1 MGKLDRLAW
10 DIEPSRVS
18 VKSLYFQR
26 PSIDR
31 WNILV
36 ATGREFEEAKLDRGK
51 GVLGDKTR
59 WSELG
64 E

>member
-1 MGKLDRLAW
+1 MGKLDRLEW
-10 DIEPSRVS
+10 DHRALMGFSKEFILSEAIYRG
-18 VKSLYFQR
+18 
-26 PSIDR
+26 

-36 ATGREFEEAKLDRGK
+36 ATGREFEEAKLERGK

-64 E
+64 